1 MKLKIEVRFDKM
13 SNLLE
18 KLSDISSKFWS
29 IKITFIE
36 NGDDIDD
43 ESENYGNM
51 KKFFETFSMEKKS
64 YEYGITFILKKEIY
78 EFNYENVILPILT
91 LYKTIVYDEKNDDTL
106 EIVILFKTFEDRE
119 KAYFKLISKPV
130 SIE

>member
-1 MKLKIEVRFDKM
+1 M

-36 NGDDIDD
+36 NEDDIDD

>member
-1 MKLKIEVRFDKM
+1 M

-29 IKITFIE
+29 IKMISIE
-36 NGDDIDD
+36 NEDDIDD
-43 ESENYGNM
+43 DYENYRNM
-51 KKFFETFSMEKKS
+51 KEFLETFSMKKNL
-64 YEYGITFILKKEIY
+64 YEYGITFILKREIY

-91 LYKTIVYDEKNDDTL
+91 LYKTILYDEKNDDTL

-119 KAYFKLISKPV
+119 RAYFKLISKPV
-130 SIE
+130 FIE